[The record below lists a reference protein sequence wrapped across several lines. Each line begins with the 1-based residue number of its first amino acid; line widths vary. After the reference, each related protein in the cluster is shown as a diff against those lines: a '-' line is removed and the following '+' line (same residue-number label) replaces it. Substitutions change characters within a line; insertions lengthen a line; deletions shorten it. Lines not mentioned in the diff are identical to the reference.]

1 MGHTV
6 GKGEIEDDCLDIGLN
21 NGKTRVA
28 IAGLRKTLGKRR
40 FGGRP
45 GGQDQVSWTY
55 LSNIWVHGTNTW
67 ICVSRIRWRLR
78 LEVDIWESSACK

>member
-28 IAGLRKTLGKRR
+28 IAGLRKTLGKR
-40 FGGRP
+40 FGGKTRRSGP
-45 GGQDQVSWTY
+45 GK
-55 LSNIWVHGTNTW
+55 L
-67 ICVSRIRWRLR
+67 
-78 LEVDIWESSACK
+78 DISI